1 MVRPSRGR
9 AGNREQFRSVV
20 GAETG
25 AGGRLANNYGS
36 HLDEVTPVSGSA
48 AMMAVC
54 DAGVSLSDV
63 QIAARPADPEPPCAT
78 TGPQE
83 LRPAPQLYPG
93 RVHGLRDIT
102 SRTRLYR

>member
-25 AGGRLANNYGS
+25 AGGRLADNYGS

-48 AMMAVC
+48 
-54 DAGVSLSDV
+54 
-63 QIAARPADPEPPCAT
+63 
-78 TGPQE
+78 
-83 LRPAPQLYPG
+83 
-93 RVHGLRDIT
+93 
-102 SRTRLYR
+102 